1 MREFRVWS
9 GRNLPDQTL
18 ILISYSEPFIYA
30 GLFLILFL
38 CGLGLPI
45 PEELTLLTGGFFVHA
60 GIIRI
65 YPALVV
71 GFCGILGGDL
81 TIYAIGKK
89 WGQDLLKHPN
99 LRRIITEKRLERV
112 RQFFS
117 DHGSRTV
124 FIARFISG
132 FRVAAF
138 FAAGTMGVKLGNFL
152 LLDFLGA
159 LILIPLL
166 VLLGFYFGESIVWL
180 SAVINRIDF
189 LLTVSAALACIVGL
203 GYYLWK
209 RKRPPARK

>member
-1 MREFRVWS
+1 MS
-9 GRNLPDQTL
+9 DQTL

-65 YPALVV
+65 YPVLVV

-81 TIYAIGKK
+81 AIYAIGKK
-89 WGQDLLKHPN
+89 WGRDLLNHPN

-112 RQFFS
+112 RQFFC
-117 DHGSRTV
+117 DHGSKTV

-152 LLDFLGA
+152 MLDFLGA

-166 VLLGFYFGESIVWL
+166 ILLGFYFGESIVWL
-180 SAVINRIDF
+180 SAVIHRIDF
-189 LLTVSAALACIVGL
+189 WLTVSAAVACIVVL

-209 RKRPPARK
+209 RRNPPARK